1 MMSKRKTNLGGGYN
15 NLGSKS
21 YKQRIIVSNNSKVK
35 AGSILVIN
43 PKNVKGGINTYT
55 TRKHRIHAKIDGKV
69 IIKDGK
75 IEIV

>member
-1 MMSKRKTNLGGGYN
+1 MSKRKTNLGGGYN

-43 PKNVKGGINTYT
+43 PKNIKGG
-55 TRKHRIHAKIDGKV
+55 D
-69 IIKDGK
+69 
-75 IEIV
+75 